1 LIDKVNQSDI
11 EKLAKQKMSLPSSL
25 MDLVWTTQN
34 FQAVLSLCFGP
45 DSHSASFL
53 QGWIDHMYENWLLYS
68 NMAANDPFFFAKV
81 MFKIDNALQKHW
93 RSCSASSH
101 RESVNDNV
109 LRMGDVQQSIVDL
122 DFLQMLPKSISDK
135 VSNLLNSH
143 KDEKD
148 KNPGGGRNGKKI
160 PGGKLDIKDKEE
172 LVYDNDKAH
181 QPWKIKENE
190 IFSKVFYSHQKEC
203 PKTDEGKLICMKF
216 LLRGVCVKSCNRAHS
231 LSADDA
237 KKFDLFV
244 ADCRAKAA
252 KSDF

>member
-1 LIDKVNQSDI
+1 
-11 EKLAKQKMSLPSSL
+11 
-25 MDLVWTTQN
+25 
-34 FQAVLSLCFGP
+34 
-45 DSHSASFL
+45 
-53 QGWIDHMYENWLLYS
+53 MYENRLLYS

-93 RSCSASSH
+93 RFCSNSSH

-109 LRMGDVQQSIVDL
+109 LRMEDVQQSIVDL

-172 LVYDNDKAH
+172 LTMTRHTNPGKSRKMRSSPRFSTHTRRNA
-181 QPWKIKENE
+181 PRRMKEN
-190 IFSKVFYSHQKEC
+190 
-203 PKTDEGKLICMKF
+203 
-216 LLRGVCVKSCNRAHS
+216 
-231 LSADDA
+231 
-237 KKFDLFV
+237 
-244 ADCRAKAA
+244 
-252 KSDF
+252 